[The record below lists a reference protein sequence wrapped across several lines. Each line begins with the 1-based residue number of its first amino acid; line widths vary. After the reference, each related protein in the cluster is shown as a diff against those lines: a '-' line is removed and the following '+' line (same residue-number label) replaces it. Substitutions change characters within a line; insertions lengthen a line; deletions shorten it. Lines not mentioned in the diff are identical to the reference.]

1 MHCETLPRLSI
12 KEMNLKHWGVT
23 VDPQHNGKI
32 LVGRWHSELGGGRIS
47 PLTSPPVIP
56 TLGSTHTC

>member
-23 VDPQHNGKI
+23 VDPPSIMEKI
-32 LVGRWHSELGGGRIS
+32 LVGRWHSELEGRIS